1 MPRRATKIDPTSR
14 RMPARSLYGQ
24 PAIYDL
30 LFHGWSADLAHY
42 LSLAEALRP
51 ASILECAVG
60 SGRVALHLARA
71 GHRVHGVDLDP
82 AMLEALATRAAQE
95 PSGVQARL
103 SWALGDLRALDTG
116 RRHGLVLAPFN
127 ALGHLHSSA
136 ELAAFLGRVR
146 AELEPGGTFAFDVW
160 LPSEATLAG
169 RVSDSPRFRDPRT
182 QEPMRC
188 TETTRV
194 DPATGLLHVE
204 LALHGLDGD
213 PPEVLA
219 IALRVRDDDTLSAA
233 LTEAGLRV
241 CETVELGEMQ
251 GWICQSVCSGLP

>member
-1 MPRRATKIDPTSR
+1 MS
-14 RMPARSLYGQ
+14 ARSLYGQ

-42 LSLAEALRP
+42 LALAERLRP

-60 SGRVALHLARA
+60 SGRVALHLTRA

-82 AMLEALATRAAQE
+82 AMLEALAARRAQE
-95 PSGVQARL
+95 PSAVQARL
-103 SWALGDLRALDTG
+103 TSAVGDLRTLDTG

-127 ALGHLHSSA
+127 AVGHLHSSA
-136 ELAAFLGRVR
+136 DLAAFLHRVH
-146 AELEPGGTFAFDVW
+146 ENLEPGGTFAFDVW

-169 RVSDSPRFRDPRT
+169 RVSESPRFRDPRT
-182 QEPMRC
+182 NEPLRC

-233 LTEAGLRV
+233 LDEAGFAVRERV
-241 CETVELGEMQ
+241 ALGEME
-251 GWICQSVCSGLP
+251 GWTCEARSDPP

>member
-1 MPRRATKIDPTSR
+1 MS
-14 RMPARSLYGQ
+14 ARSLYGQ

-42 LSLAEALRP
+42 LALAESLRP

-82 AMLEALATRAAQE
+82 AMLEALAARVAGE
-95 PSGVQARL
+95 PSAVQARL
-103 SWALGDLRALDTG
+103 SWALGDLRSLDTG

-127 ALGHLHSSA
+127 ALGHLHSTA
-136 ELAAFLGRVR
+136 DLAAFLGRVR
-146 AELEPGGTFAFDVW
+146 VELEPGGTFAFDVW
-160 LPSEATLAG
+160 QPSEATLAG

-182 QEPMRC
+182 HEPMRC

-219 IALRVRDDDTLSAA
+219 IALQVRDGDTLSAA
-233 LTEAGLRV
+233 LGEAGFV
-241 CETVELGEMQ
+241 VSETVDLGEMQ
-251 GWICQSVCSGLP
+251 GWICQTARSGLS